1 MTVADRTRSICT
13 EQTFQGSE
21 FSKKMQKKKKIYIYI
36 YSQETTVRT
45 FHGTTDWFKIGK
57 GV

>member
-13 EQTFQGSE
+13 EPATFQGSE
-21 FSKKMQKKKKIYIYI
+21 FSKKKNAKKKIYI

-45 FHGTTDWFKIGK
+45 LHGTTDWFKIGK